1 MVRRSPGKPA
11 AVGARA
17 HAPDVVSHLR
27 MPFRCGSTQGVGCL
41 IKTKRDFVSQ
51 VSAVDAA
58 VWAMIQTKIQF
69 NLKNARQYFREH
81 LGAGDYYSEG
91 QKVTGEWLGMSAEK
105 LGLKG
110 AVGEQAFIALCEG
123 KHPETGLRLGQ
134 RLNSVRHDGT
144 ADLKANRRIFFDF
157 TIAPPK
163 SVSVVGLY
171 QDERILA
178 VHDRAVRQAMLDLE
192 MRAESRVR
200 KAGQNGERVT
210 GNLVAACFRH
220 ETSRELDPH
229 LHTHCVVMNATF
241 DPVENRWKALHP
253 AGMYRAHRFATN
265 FYRHELCKGLQVLGY
280 KIENHARGFEIK
292 GVPQSLIDR
301 FSKRHQQIDQETRER
316 LAKGEAI
323 GNVKDLR
330 ERVAHGNRRRKMKDS
345 TADRLRSAWGREMP
359 PGELAALRTLQARK
373 PGLATAQKPDLA
385 GIVAWADQHLFER
398 RAVVHDHELMAA
410 ALERGRGLDFDL
422 GALRQAID
430 QRGYLREKG
439 SDKLTSREVLAWE
452 AEVVIAAH
460 DGRNQHM
467 ALNRDYRASTALS
480 AEQTA
485 AVDKILRSRDLITL
499 FRGGAGTG
507 KSFALKEVER
517 GLAAAGRPVTIL
529 APQRQQVQ
537 DLQADGLAADTLAHF
552 LQQKELPR
560 DSVVIVDE
568 AGQIGARQLGE
579 LVRIVRAN
587 HGRLILSGDTR
598 QHGAVAPSD
607 ALRAIEKHAGL
618 KPAVIRTIRRQDP
631 KLGET
636 ARQRT
641 FIRAYRRAVKAA
653 AGGNAAASF
662 EVLDRLGCI
671 REVGNENKRDMVAAE
686 YLAAI
691 ERRERTLVVAQTRE
705 EVRNVNEV
713 IRAKLQGAGKLGAG
727 TKLTTYQP
735 VDLDEAQK
743 RDARFYQAGYHAC
756 FIRGYGRF
764 ARGEI
769 CPVVGANERG
779 ITIEKNGVQS
789 TMSFR
794 YADRL
799 AIAVSKETEIAP
811 GDRLQLKFNGR
822 SAEGAR
828 LNNGELVTVC
838 EVARDGSL
846 VVEAGAGARKTLA
859 PAQRLLVRGYA
870 VTSYGSQG
878 KTVDTVIMADAANR
892 AATDVHQWYVT
903 ISRGRKQVH
912 VFTPDKEALRLQ
924 VQQAGER
931 ELAMDLELRERQS
944 VDVQQSEW
952 TRRSIIAGERIRQ
965 DTALA
970 QMAATKTNQPHIR
983 L

>member
-1 MVRRSPGKPA
+1 
-11 AVGARA
+11 
-17 HAPDVVSHLR
+17 
-27 MPFRCGSTQGVGCL
+27 MPFRCGFPQGVGCL

-58 VWAMIQTKIQF
+58 VWTMIQTKIQF
-69 NLKNARQYFREH
+69 NLKNAKQYFREH

-91 QKVTGEWLGMSAEK
+91 QKVTGKWLGLGAEK

-110 AVGEQAFIALCEG
+110 PVGEESFIALCEG
-123 KHPETGLRLGQ
+123 KHPQTGLRLGQ
-134 RLNSVRHDGT
+134 RLNLVRHDGS
-144 ADLKANRRIFFDF
+144 AGLKANRRIFFDF

-178 VHDRAVRQAMLDLE
+178 VHDQAVRQAMLELE

-210 GNLVAACFRH
+210 GNLVTACFRH

-241 DPVENRWKALHP
+241 DPAESRWKALHP

-265 FYRHELCKGLQVLGY
+265 FYRHELCKGLQSLGY
-280 KIENHARGFEIK
+280 EIENHARGFEIK

-316 LAKGEAI
+316 LAKGEVV

-330 ERVAHGNRRRKMKDS
+330 ERVAHGNRRRKLKDS
-345 TADRLRSAWGREMP
+345 TADRLRAAWGRDMQ
-359 PGELAALRTLQARK
+359 PGELAALRTLQPAK
-373 PGLATAQKPDLA
+373 PGLAPARKPDLA
-385 GIVAWADQHLFER
+385 SIVAWADQHLFER

-430 QRGYLREKG
+430 ERGYLREKG
-439 SDKLTSREVLAWE
+439 SDKLTSREVLGWE
-452 AEVVIAAH
+452 SEVVIAAH
-460 DGRNQHM
+460 DGRNRYL
-467 ALNRDYRASTALS
+467 ALNRDYRASPALS
-480 AEQTA
+480 AEQTV
-485 AVDKILRSRDLITL
+485 AVEKILRSRDFITL

-517 GLAAAGRPVTIL
+517 GLTAAGRPVTVL

-537 DLQADGLAADTLAHF
+537 DLQADGLGADTLSHF
-552 LQQKELPR
+552 LHRKQLAR
-560 DSVVIVDE
+560 DAVVIVDE

-587 HGRLILSGDTR
+587 HGRLILSGDTS

-618 KPAVIRTIRRQDP
+618 KPAMIQTIRRQDP

-636 ARQRT
+636 AGQRT
-641 FIRAYRRAVKAA
+641 FIRTYRRAVKAA
-653 AGGNAAASF
+653 AGGNVAASF
-662 EVLDRLGCI
+662 EALDRLGCI
-671 REVGNENKRDMVAAE
+671 REVGDQNRRDAVASE
-686 YLAAI
+686 YVAAI
-691 ERRERTLVVAQTRE
+691 ERREKTLVVGQTRE

-727 TKLTTYQP
+727 ATLTTYQP

-743 RDARFYQAGYHAC
+743 RDSRFYQSGHHAC

-764 ARGEI
+764 SRGEI
-769 CPVVGANERG
+769 CPVVGANEHG
-779 ITIEKNGVQS
+779 VIIEKNGVQS
-789 TMSFR
+789 TMSYR

-799 AIAVSKETEIAP
+799 AIAVAKETEIAA
-811 GDRLQLKFNGR
+811 GDRLQLKFNGK
-822 SAEGAR
+822 SVEGAR

-838 EVARDGSL
+838 EVASDGSL

-878 KTVDTVIMADAANR
+878 KTVDTVIMADAASR
-892 AATDVHQWYVT
+892 AATDAHQWYVT
-903 ISRGRKQVH
+903 ISRGRKQVL
-912 VFTPDKEALRLQ
+912 VFTPDKEALRVQ

-931 ELAMDLELRERQS
+931 ELAMDLKVAESQS
-944 VDVQQSEW
+944 VDLRQSEW
-952 TRRSIIAGERIRQ
+952 IRRSIIAGERIRQ
-965 DTALA
+965 DTVLA
-970 QMAATKTNQPHIR
+970 QMTATQTKQHHIR
-983 L
+983 R

>member
-1 MVRRSPGKPA
+1 
-11 AVGARA
+11 
-17 HAPDVVSHLR
+17 
-27 MPFRCGSTQGVGCL
+27 
-41 IKTKRDFVSQ
+41 
-51 VSAVDAA
+51 
-58 VWAMIQTKIQF
+58 MIQTKIQF
-69 NLKNARQYFREH
+69 NLKNAKQYFREH

-91 QKVTGEWLGMSAEK
+91 QKVTGEWLGLGAEK

-110 AVGEQAFIALCEG
+110 PVGEESFIALCEG
-123 KHPETGLRLGQ
+123 KHPQTGLRLGQ
-134 RLNSVRHDGT
+134 RLNSVRHDG
-144 ADLKANRRIFFDF
+144 AAGLKANRRIFFDF

-171 QDERILA
+171 QDERILT
-178 VHDRAVRQAMLDLE
+178 VHDQAVRQALLELE

-200 KAGQNGERVT
+200 KAGQNSERVT
-210 GNLVAACFRH
+210 GNLVTACFRH

-241 DPVENRWKALHP
+241 DPPENRWKALHP

-265 FYRHELCKGLQVLGY
+265 FYRHELCKGLQALGY

-292 GVPQSLIDR
+292 GIPQSLIDR

-316 LAKGEAI
+316 LANGELV

-330 ERVAHGNRRRKMKDS
+330 ERVAHGNRRRKLKDS
-345 TADRLRSAWGREMP
+345 TANRLRSAWGQEMP
-359 PGELAALRTLQARK
+359 PGELAALRTLQPAK
-373 PGLATAQKPDLA
+373 PGLPPAQKADLA

-430 QRGYLREKG
+430 ERGYLREKG

-452 AEVVIAAH
+452 SEVVIAAH
-460 DGRNQHM
+460 DGRNRHVP
-467 ALNRDYRASTALS
+467 LNRDYRASPALS
-480 AEQTA
+480 AEQTV
-485 AVDKILRSRDLITL
+485 AVEKILRSRDFITL

-517 GLAAAGRPVTIL
+517 GLAAAGRSVTVL

-537 DLQADGLAADTLAHF
+537 DLQADGLVGADTLAHF
-552 LQQKELPR
+552 LQQKQLVR
-560 DSVVIVDE
+560 DAVVIVDE

-636 ARQRT
+636 ARQRS

-653 AGGNAAASF
+653 AGGNVAASF
-662 EVLDRLGCI
+662 EALDRLGCV
-671 REVGNENKRDMVAAE
+671 REVGDANRRDEVASA

-691 ERRERTLVVAQTRE
+691 ERRERPLVVAQTRE

-713 IRAKLQGAGKLGAG
+713 IRAKLQGAGKLGASA
-727 TKLTTYQP
+727 TLTTYQP

-743 RDARFYQAGYHAC
+743 RDSRFFQPGHHAC

-769 CPVVGANERG
+769 LPVVGANQRG
-779 ITIEKNGVQS
+779 VIIEKNGVQS
-789 TMSFR
+789 TMSYR

-799 AIAVSKETEIAP
+799 TVAVAKETEIAP
-811 GDRLQLKFNGR
+811 GDRLQLKFNGK
-822 SAEGAR
+822 SVEGVR

-838 EVARDGSL
+838 EVASDGSL

-878 KTVDTVIMADAANR
+878 KTVDTVIMADAASR
-892 AATDVHQWYVT
+892 TATDAHQWYVT
-903 ISRGRKQVH
+903 ISRGRKRVL
-912 VFTPDKEALRLQ
+912 VFTPDKDALRLQ

-931 ELAMDLELRERQS
+931 ELAMDLKVAESPSVDARQS
-944 VDVQQSEW
+944 ERS
-952 TRRSIIAGERIRQ
+952 RRSISAAERVRQHAAFARMADTQTNHHRIR
-965 DTALA
+965 L
-970 QMAATKTNQPHIR
+970 
-983 L
+983 

>member
-1 MVRRSPGKPA
+1 
-11 AVGARA
+11 
-17 HAPDVVSHLR
+17 
-27 MPFRCGSTQGVGCL
+27 
-41 IKTKRDFVSQ
+41 
-51 VSAVDAA
+51 
-58 VWAMIQTKIQF
+58 MIQTKIQF
-69 NLKNARQYFREH
+69 NLKNAKQYFREH

-91 QKVTGEWLGMSAEK
+91 QKVTGEWLGNGAEK
-105 LGLKG
+105 LGLMG
-110 AVGEQAFIALCEG
+110 AVGEDSYIALCEG
-123 KHPETGLRLGQ
+123 KHPQTGLRLGQ
-134 RLNSVRHDGT
+134 RLNSVRHDGAAGLT
-144 ADLKANRRIFFDF
+144 ANRRIFFDF

-178 VHDRAVRQAMLDLE
+178 VHDQAVRQAMLELE

-200 KAGQNGERVT
+200 KAGQNGEQVT
-210 GNLVAACFRH
+210 GNLVTACFRH

-241 DPVENRWKALHP
+241 DPAENRWKALHP

-265 FYRHELCKGLQVLGY
+265 FYRHELCKGLQKLGY
-280 KIENHARGFEIK
+280 EIENHARGFEIK

-316 LAKGEAI
+316 LAKGEMV

-330 ERVAHGNRRRKMKDS
+330 ERVAHGNRRRKLKDS
-345 TADRLRSAWGREMP
+345 TADRLRSDWAREMP
-359 PGELAALRTLQARK
+359 PGELAALRTLQPAK
-373 PGLATAQKPDLA
+373 PALAPVQKADLA

-430 QRGYLREKG
+430 ERGYLREKD
-439 SDKLTSREVLAWE
+439 SDKLTSREVLSWE
-452 AEVVIAAH
+452 CEVVIAAH
-460 DGRNQHM
+460 DGRNRHV
-467 ALNRDYRASTALS
+467 ALNRDYRASSALS
-480 AEQTA
+480 AEQTV
-485 AVDKILRSRDLITL
+485 AVEKTLRSRDFITL

-517 GLAAAGRPVTIL
+517 GLAAAGRPVTVL

-537 DLQADGLAADTLAHF
+537 DLRADGLVGANTLAHF
-552 LQQKELPR
+552 LQQKQLPR
-560 DSVVIVDE
+560 DAVVIVDE

-579 LVRIVRAN
+579 LVWIVRAN

-598 QHGAVAPSD
+598 QHGSVASSD

-653 AGGNAAASF
+653 AGGNVAASF
-662 EVLDRLGCI
+662 EALDRLGCI
-671 REVGNENKRDMVAAE
+671 REVGDENRRDAVAAE

-691 ERRERTLVVAQTRE
+691 ERRERTLAVAQTRE

-713 IRAKLQGAGKLGAG
+713 IRAKLQAAGKLGAG
-727 TKLTTYQP
+727 ATLITYQP

-743 RDARFYQAGYHAC
+743 RDARFYQAGYYAS

-764 ARGEI
+764 ARGDI
-769 CPVVGANERG
+769 CPVIGANERG
-779 ITIEKNGVQS
+779 VIIEKNGVQS
-789 TMSFR
+789 TMSYR

-799 AIAVSKETEIAP
+799 AIAVAKETEIAP
-811 GDRLQLKFNGR
+811 GDRLQLKFNGK
-822 SAEGAR
+822 SVEGAR

-838 EVARDGSL
+838 EVAQDGSL

-878 KTVDTVIMADAANR
+878 KTVDTVIMADAASR
-892 AATDVHQWYVT
+892 AATDAHQWYVT
-903 ISRGRKQVH
+903 ISRGRKQVL

-931 ELAMDLELRERQS
+931 ELARDLKVAESPS
-944 VDVQQSEW
+944 VDVRQSEW
-952 TRRSIIAGERIRQ
+952 TRRSISAAERIRQ
-965 DTALA
+965 NAA
-970 QMAATKTNQPHIR
+970 FARIAATQTNHHRIR
-983 L
+983 I